1 MNSYQTD
8 VAITLAEVAEQTRT
22 STKDKYQMPVRKQM
36 HYN

>member
-1 MNSYQTD
+1 MHSNQSN

-22 STKDKYQMPVRKQM
+22 STKDTYQMPVKKQM